1 MELYVATREKQGSH
15 CVSHSHSRILTSVKM
30 LKKAAARLRRGQP
43 SLSETAKQL
52 GRRGGQA
59 RAENMTAEQRRDAAR
74 KAVQARWAKVKQKPT
89 AAKAKPSSE
98 GVKNGPA

>member
-1 MELYVATREKQGSH
+1 MELYVASRETQGNH
-15 CVSHSHSRILTSVKM
+15 CVSHSHSRILTGVKM
-30 LKKAAARLRRGQP
+30 LKKAAARLRRRQP

-74 KAVQARWAKVKQKPT
+74 KAVQARWAKVKQKPS
-89 AAKAKPSSE
+89 AAKAKPSSK
-98 GVKNGPA
+98 GVRNGPA